1 VELVLLEEDLA
12 AASAVAID
20 AEETAEDV
28 DVVIVVTVE
37 TVEAADA
44 VEPVAETR
52 MRVESGSP

>member
-28 DVVIVVTVE
+28 DVVIVVTAE